1 MKNIPI
7 PTQEY
12 KNFILEIKSRIQ
24 NAQLKAHIKV
34 NEELLRLYWEIG
46 SMIVE
51 KQKLSSWGDGFLENM
66 SRDLQSEFPNMKG
79 FSYRN
84 LRAIKQWYLFWQ
96 QAVANLKNTQWQ
108 QTVTQ
113 IFLIPWGHN
122 IHIITKAKNIDEAL
136 FYIQKT
142 IENNYSRAQ
151 LQEQIE
157 AEFGD
162 IR

>member
-1 MKNIPI
+1 MKNSPI

-96 QAVANLKNTQWQ
+96 QAVANLQNTQWQ
-108 QTVTQ
+108 QTVLQ

-122 IHIITKAKNIDEAL
+122 IHIITKAKNINEAL

-142 IENNYSRAQ
+142 IENGYSRTQ
-151 LQEQIE
+151 LVEQIE
-157 AEFGD
+157 AEFGEM
-162 IR
+162 R